1 MCGAAQ
7 DRLQML
13 EQQLQETR
21 ATSGGKT
28 ALIEELRKVGSKSR
42 ALEEALSEGE
52 YLREMLVATKVDL
65 ETTREALSAYK
76 ALSGSPMPL
85 LDRRGESLKAEEPPS
100 IEGTFSVAYDL
111 RPQNFGSPP
120 PSDMRVPLTNW
131 WTEAYLPGIE
141 DTHGVDNITLVRG
154 LKDATGEL
162 TAVREGPYIGI

>member
-1 MCGAAQ
+1 
-7 DRLQML
+7 ML

-28 ALIEELRKVGSKSR
+28 ALIEELRKVGSKLR

-85 LDRRGESLKAEEPPS
+85 LDRRGESPKA
-100 IEGTFSVAYDL
+100 
-111 RPQNFGSPP
+111 
-120 PSDMRVPLTNW
+120 
-131 WTEAYLPGIE
+131 
-141 DTHGVDNITLVRG
+141 
-154 LKDATGEL
+154 
-162 TAVREGPYIGI
+162 